1 VALHLRQSILGLGT
15 LETDLE
21 REFEG
26 MRGRTIGIGLL
37 GLVVSADTS
46 QTTESLRFGVSRDF
60 MSTKLGIFEL
70 RYMQFTK
77 MLLILYISNCSCKKL
92 TEVETLFRLERGVS
106 TAQQLHTTLRL
117 RQSPLGFEAPE
128 TSLERKIKSM

>member
-21 REFEG
+21 KEFEG
-26 MRGRTIGIGLL
+26 MQGRTIGIGLL

-60 MSTKLGIFEL
+60 MSTKFGILEL
-70 RYMQFTK
+70 R
-77 MLLILYISNCSCKKL
+77 
-92 TEVETLFRLERGVS
+92 
-106 TAQQLHTTLRL
+106 
-117 RQSPLGFEAPE
+117 
-128 TSLERKIKSM
+128 